1 MWCARASPGPLKC
14 TGLPSIS
21 MRPPSG
27 MSAPDSTFDTVDLPA
42 PLSPTSPSTSPGA
55 TSRFTPRNDCTAP
68 KLLVM
73 FSMRTRAG
81 FASLLTAALPM
92 RISFKNRDLAA
103 LLEDRPVL
111 VDILFRHY
119 RDRHRDF
126 LFTLLFVE
134 QFDGRADCGAPLP
147 FRILLRDGGDQAA

>member
-14 TGLPSIS
+14 TGWPSIS
-21 MRPPSG
+21 MRPLSG

-55 TSRFTPRNDCTAP
+55 TSRFPPRNDCTAP
-68 KLLVM
+68 NLLVM

-81 FASLLTAALPM
+81 FPSLLTAALPM
-92 RISFKNRDLAA
+92 RISFKNLDLAA
-103 LLEDRPVL
+103 LPEDRPVL

-119 RDRHRDF
+119 RDRHRDV
-126 LFTLLFVE
+126 LFNRLFGD
-134 QFDGRADCGAPLP
+134 QFDGRADYGAPLA
-147 FRILLRDGGDQAA
+147 FRILRHAGRD